1 LPGSIRKAIALLPT
15 GRGKLATPR
24 RSSSHESA
32 AVQTILDVVCTIPRG
47 YVSTYG
53 AVARAAGLPGRARL
67 TGYALKR
74 APDTLNIPWHRV
86 LGAGGRIV
94 FPRYSSSYREQA
106 QRLRAEGVKVR
117 SGRIDRVFL
126 TDLETL

>member
-1 LPGSIRKAIALLPT
+1 MRKDLALLPR
-15 GRGKLATPR
+15 GRGEPAAR
-24 RSSSHESA
+24 RRGVSGDSA
-32 AVQTILDVVCTIPRG
+32 AIQMILDVVCAIPRG

-74 APDTLNIPWHRV
+74 APDTLHIPWHRV

-94 FPRYSSSYREQA
+94 FPKYSPSYREQA
-106 QRLRAEGVKVR
+106 QRLRAEGVTVR
-117 SGRIDRVFL
+117 SGRVDRAFL